1 MSNNLLFNI
10 LALLIFM
17 YYIRI
22 VFVPISQPFPVSL
35 LLPTNWTSCSFSLF
49 QEKKKTKLKP
59 KTTQI
64 LQTPKAKE
72 ILKQSKEA
80 KLTKKNYG
88 VNFVL
93 SWAWDLSWKLLEEE
107 KYIFSNGVAL
117 SRSLSDPE

>member
-1 MSNNLLFNI
+1 
-10 LALLIFM
+10 M

-22 VFVPISQPFPVSL
+22 VFVPISQLFPVSL

-80 KLTKKNYG
+80 KLTKKIMELILYCPGSGTCPGNC
-88 VNFVL
+88 
-93 SWAWDLSWKLLEEE
+93 WK
-107 KYIFSNGVAL
+107 KKNTFS
-117 SRSLSDPE
+117 PMEWP

>member
-1 MSNNLLFNI
+1 
-10 LALLIFM
+10 M

-22 VFVPISQPFPVSL
+22 VFVPISQLFRASL
-35 LLPTNWTSCSFSLF
+35 LPPTNRTSCSFSLF

-72 ILKQSKEA
+72 ILKQNKEA